1 MQSIKKQFGAGLI
14 EILVALLILM
24 IGVLG
29 FIGMQVKALSSTNE
43 SFHRA
48 QATIL
53 ASEIAAHI
61 TLNSRRLIFI
71 SSETTLPAY
80 QDEIDR
86 RNTIF
91 ERYLGLG
98 GSQGSDIEQCL
109 GFASGAG
116 PKCDQLAIVDWDL
129 QVSKRDVQNLLPN
142 GEFTITKASDDE
154 TFIVEVGWASKEE
167 VSNSAEDCKTNTASC
182 VQLEVIP

>member
-80 QDEIDR
+80 QDEIAR

-91 ERYLGLG
+91 ARYLG
-98 GSQGSDIEQCL
+98 GSQGSDTEQCL

-116 PKCDQLAIVDWDL
+116 PKCDQLAIVGWDL

-142 GEFTITKASDDE
+142 GEFTITRASDDE